1 MSSIKRILLASGVAI
16 FSAFSFAQE
25 AFVSDSVYT
34 YLHTGPSAKFRILG
48 SINAGS
54 SITIV
59 EQSEDKKYTKV
70 VDSKGREGWIM
81 SEFVST
87 QESLKQRYDALESR
101 LNNQLASNENLS
113 RESTSVKEQ
122 IVSLQQRI
130 DSLTGELA
138 QAKTDVTAAQEKL
151 KGEDEEIKIQWF
163 TRGGI
168 MVFASFLVG
177 VIVCSLSS
185 RKKKRSGW

>member
-1 MSSIKRILLASGVAI
+1 MSPIKRLFFASSVAL

-25 AFVSDSVYT
+25 GYVSDNVYT

-54 SITIV
+54 KITIV
-59 EQSEDKKYTKV
+59 EQSEDKKYTKII
-70 VDSKGREGWIM
+70 DSKGREGWIM

-87 QESLKQRYDALESR
+87 QESLKHRYDELESR
-101 LNNQLASNENLS
+101 LNSQLASNEDLS
-113 RESTSVKEQ
+113 RESSSVKEQ
-122 IVSLQQRI
+122 VSALQSRI

-138 QAKTDVTAAQEKL
+138 QAKSDVTAAQDKL

-177 VIVCSLSS
+177 VIVCSLFS
-185 RKKKRSGW
+185 RKKKRSSW